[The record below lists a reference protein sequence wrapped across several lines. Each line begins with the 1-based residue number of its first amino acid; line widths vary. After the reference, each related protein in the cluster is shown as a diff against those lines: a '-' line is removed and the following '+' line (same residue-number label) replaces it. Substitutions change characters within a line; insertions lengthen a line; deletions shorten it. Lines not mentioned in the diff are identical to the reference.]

1 MTVDAALKF
10 LRTLPETTVQDH
22 WGSDAFKAHGR
33 IFATVWHDKNQVNLR
48 LSIDEQERFAKQD
61 ADAIVPID
69 NAWGRQGWTTV
80 RLEACSKRLFEQAA
94 KAAFA
99 LSKFKNPN
107 APADGF
113 KKKPAKN
120 ARK

>member
-10 LRTLPETTVQDH
+10 LRALPETTVQDH

-48 LSIDEQERFAKQD
+48 LSIDEQERFVKQD

-80 RLEACSKRLFEQAA
+80 RLEACSKKLFEQAA
-94 KAAFA
+94 KAAFT
-99 LSKFKNPN
+99 LSVFKNAN
-107 APADGF
+107 APVA
-113 KKKPAKN
+113 KPEKRPR
-120 ARK
+120 ARKK